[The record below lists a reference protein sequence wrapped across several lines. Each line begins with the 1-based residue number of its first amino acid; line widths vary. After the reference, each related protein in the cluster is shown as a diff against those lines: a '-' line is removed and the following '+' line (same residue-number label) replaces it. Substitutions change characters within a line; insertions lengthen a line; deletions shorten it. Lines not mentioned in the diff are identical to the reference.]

1 MKTIWSQIRSAF
13 VSGLF
18 LLAPLAVTVWVALEL
33 IQLLGKP
40 VHLLLEQIPK
50 ELQPPEW
57 CLDFVAAFVAALLIT
72 LVGIISERFA
82 SKFFWSWMEGFL
94 NRVPLVKSVYG
105 TVKQI
110 VETFSQG
117 NRAVFQQVVLVRFP
131 HQESWT
137 VGFLTGDVALAIREV
152 TGPNYVN
159 VFVPTTPNP
168 TAGFLLLVP
177 RDSVK
182 PLSMSVSDG
191 MKLIISGG
199 TVTPESTPEK
209 N

>member
-1 MKTIWSQIRSAF
+1 MAAIFII
-13 VSGLF
+13 
-18 LLAPLAVTVWVALEL
+18 AVGV
-33 IQLLGKP
+33 
-40 VHLLLEQIPK
+40 
-50 ELQPPEW
+50 
-57 CLDFVAAFVAALLIT
+57 
-72 LVGIISERFA
+72 ISERFA
-82 SKFFWSWMEGFL
+82 SKFFWTWVEGFL
-94 NRVPLVKSVYG
+94 HRVPLVKSVYG

-137 VGFLTGDVALAIREV
+137 VGFLTGDVADAIREV
-152 TGPNYVN
+152 AGPDLVN

-177 RDSVK
+177 RTSIR
-182 PLSMSVSDG
+182 PLSLSVSDG

-199 TVTPESTPEK
+199 TVTPESLPEQG
-209 N
+209 